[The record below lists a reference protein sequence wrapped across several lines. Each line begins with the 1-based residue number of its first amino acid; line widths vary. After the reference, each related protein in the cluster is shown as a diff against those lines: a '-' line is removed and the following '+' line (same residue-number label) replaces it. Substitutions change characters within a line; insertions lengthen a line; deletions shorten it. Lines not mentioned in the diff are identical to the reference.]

1 MGRARPPSTRMAPVP
16 DRRPARALLAF
27 AIDLAVVVA
36 FVLIGRRT
44 HGEDAGFRGFV
55 RVLWPFAVA
64 LVAGWAIAVL
74 PLAPFAWRRAVPA
87 WLTTVALGM
96 ALRIAVEGRA
106 LKVGFLV
113 VATLFLGACILGWRA
128 AVAGWRR
135 ISTAPPAIRRR

>member
-1 MGRARPPSTRMAPVP
+1 MAPVP